1 MSNRIHCTEAVSGT
15 GFRFLVA
22 VFASFCPRPRT
33 APRPCFSKRY
43 QALSRCISRLQ
54 NSVYSLSIL
63 HHRQTLIL
71 YHRTMFSL
79 TNILLLGSGL
89 LSLTSAV
96 HLPAYA
102 ALERNL
108 DIRQAVT
115 TPTSSLATNGGS
127 PTTSATSADS
137 SSIANDT
144 NSVPSACEQICLSTY
159 NLLE

>member
-1 MSNRIHCTEAVSGT
+1 
-15 GFRFLVA
+15 
-22 VFASFCPRPRT
+22 
-33 APRPCFSKRY
+33 
-43 QALSRCISRLQ
+43 
-54 NSVYSLSIL
+54 
-63 HHRQTLIL
+63 
-71 YHRTMFSL
+71 MFSL